1 MLSNLSEAIKV
12 LLLAMKQN
20 KWLSNIAGYNSLICQ
35 KYEKHEK
42 LKMYDNKKGN
52 VVEIMT
58 LKQHF
63 SQYSFGGSF

>member
-1 MLSNLSEAIKV
+1 
-12 LLLAMKQN
+12 MKQN